1 MKRSD
6 QLLAW
11 EKNDYR
17 EMCDHFSWKIPSH
30 CNVAD
35 LVCDKHLGIEQRI
48 ALYYENQAGRRASYT
63 FGQIKEFSNQFANA
77 LKSMGVVKGGRV
89 AIVLPQRPE
98 AAIAHLACYKLGAV
112 ALPLSVLFGP
122 DALEYRLSDSGA
134 SVVITEDQHLEII
147 DGLRADLPS
156 LESVISC
163 DHSGGDSDFWSLLKK
178 GGSDFETV
186 KTHADDPF
194 VLIYTSGTTGPP
206 KGALVPHRAMLGNL
220 TGFELSHNGLPMDG
234 DLFWTPADWAWT
246 GGLIDAL
253 LPAWYYGVPVLG
265 YEGRKF
271 DPERACRLMADYRVR
286 NAFIPPTALKML
298 RQVEGIKDRYGVDL
312 RSVMSAGEAVGA
324 ELYHWGREVL
334 EIEINEMWGQSE
346 FNYIVGN
353 ASSLMPVKPG
363 SMGRPYP
370 GHRVEP
376 VDSEGHPMATGEV
389 GELAA
394 WRDDPVM
401 FLGYWKRED
410 ATREK
415 FIGNW
420 FGTGDMGY
428 RDEEGYL
435 WFVGREDDVISS
447 AGYRIG
453 PGEIE
458 DSLLKHPAVS
468 QAAVIG
474 VEDDLRGE
482 VVKAFIV
489 PAKGHLPSEA
499 LKREIQ
505 KSIRERLAAYEYPR
519 EVEFIDALPLT
530 TTGKVRRIELR
541 ERERSRGSS

>member
-163 DHSGGDSDFWSLLKK
+163 DQSGGDSDFWSLLKK

-376 VDSEGHPMATGEV
+376 VDSEGHRMATGEV

-499 LKREIQ
+499 LKVEIQ

>member
-1 MKRSD
+1 
-6 QLLAW
+6 LAW

-163 DHSGGDSDFWSLLKK
+163 DQSGGDSDFWSLLKK

-376 VDSEGHPMATGEV
+376 VDSEGHRMATGEV